1 MVKRRFNLSELSR
14 HRVDNNELED
24 CTEPSAASPS
34 FYTELSLDPSARG
47 SKGGDEYESVKTVLS
62 APTQYETMSTPDT
75 ADSEHVYS
83 KVDNI

>member
-1 MVKRRFNLSELSR
+1 MVKRRSNLSEVTR
-14 HRVDNNELED
+14 HRADDNELD
-24 CTEPSAASPS
+24 DYTEVSAVSPS

-47 SKGGDEYESVKTVLS
+47 SKGGDEYESVSTVLS
-62 APTQYETMSTPDT
+62 APAQYETMSTPDT